1 MMSRVKVLFFIFSKR
16 ERKMKSFVVTILFL
30 CTAILSAKEWSI
42 EVSPK
47 QLKMCGGP
55 GLHRPQYFVDK
66 CGIKNMVNL
75 SFFTSSTFIPP
86 YKDLETTNL
95 KNPKKWPFLTIENDG
110 FPFIYDGKELNDKNF
125 DIVRK
130 ETKFIASGYPIL
142 IREYKVKKIRNSFFA
157 RRRCARTAIGIHP
170 NGSMII
176 YVNTS
181 ATLKQVQDYFVS
193 IGCMDAINFDG
204 GSSTFIYLNGEKVF
218 SSNKGKSY
226 PNVLYWN

>member
-1 MMSRVKVLFFIFSKR
+1 
-16 ERKMKSFVVTILFL
+16 MKSFIVTILFL
-30 CTAILSAKEWSI
+30 CTTIISAKEWTI
-42 EVSPK
+42 EVSPL
-47 QLKMCGGP
+47 QLKMCGGS
-55 GLHRPQYFVDK
+55 GLHRPQYFIDK
-66 CGIKNMVNL
+66 CGAKNMVNL
-75 SFFTSSTFIPP
+75 SFFTAKTFIPP

-95 KNPKKWPFLTIENDG
+95 KNPKKWPFLTIEGDG
-110 FPFIYDGKELNDKNF
+110 FPLIYDGKELNDKNF

-142 IREYKVKKIRNSFFA
+142 MRDGKRTRIRNTFFS
-157 RRRCARTAIGIHP
+157 RRRCPRTAVGIHP

-181 ATLKQVQDYFVS
+181 ATLKQVQDYFAQL
-193 IGCMDAINFDG
+193 GCMDAINFDG
-204 GSSTFIYLNGEKVF
+204 GSSTFLYLNGEKVF